1 MKTLFL
7 REVKV
12 EQHTELQENI
22 VYNVDSEGNEYIN
35 PFEGWYDDDKVE
47 DRGIFE
53 GEDYANSAQRSK
65 IEVAVKNIDDFNK
78 YTIDTDYVVEHKV
91 ARTSV
96 EEKRPFIVY
105 KSGDKASKLEEVDT
119 IYKTDIK
126 MPISDK
132 RVQRIGYVIA
142 DEMKKTTRLGKNAKK
157 NKGRYAGVINERT
170 LIYRKKKFNHK
181 KIGYMKIMECTD
193 NKDLFVEVITNRGY
207 KWVAALFMI
216 VCLLLLI
223 INNKNFDNW
232 HFNLDN
238 LRLFKS
244 QEATEIEQS
253 KLAISLNVSPVVEN
267 GSCNIYLSSIEND
280 DITYI
285 AKLYNEDNVLIWE
298 SEEIS
303 AGQGVD
309 TIQLQED
316 MQVGSHKCILKCNTY
331 SNNKYVGTVQS
342 EVTLE
347 VRE

>member
-22 VYNVDSEGNEYIN
+22 VYNVDSEGNKYIN

-78 YTIDTDYVVEHKV
+78 YTIDTNYVVEHKV

-105 KSGDKASKLEEVDT
+105 KSGDKAGKLEEVDT

-142 DEMKKTTRLGKNAKK
+142 DEMK
-157 NKGRYAGVINERT
+157 
-170 LIYRKKKFNHK
+170 
-181 KIGYMKIMECTD
+181 IGYMKLMECTD
-193 NKDLFVEVITNRGY
+193 NKDLFVEVIANRGY

-216 VCLLLLI
+216 VCLMLLI
-223 INNKNFDNW
+223 LNNKNFDNW

-253 KLAISLNVSPVVEN
+253 QLAISLNVSPVVEN

-285 AKLYNEDNVLIWE
+285 AKLYNEENVLIWE
-298 SEEIS
+298 SEEMS

-309 TIQLQED
+309 TIQIQED
-316 MQVGSHKCILKCNTY
+316 MQVGNHKCILKCTTY
-331 SNNKYVGTVQS
+331 SNSRYVGTVQS

-347 VRE
+347 VK